1 MKKYILFILGIFIAN
16 AQNSVITFEDDSFI
30 ASADLIVGGEADE
43 VSIVVDPT
51 DASNKVLKFSCWR
64 WTIYKLVG
72 CLE

>member
-16 AQNSVITFEDDSFI
+16 AQNSVIFEDDSFI

-51 DASNKVLKFSCWR
+51 DASNKVLKFVVR
-64 WTIYKLVG
+64 WSIYNWWMLG
-72 CLE
+72 IM